1 MHATPL
7 ALDASPLALDAETMR
22 RLGYAVVDMLVE
34 RAHDGDAPAIV
45 RASRAEMELR
55 LREQAPAQGR
65 PFEELLEQLV
75 EDVLPFAIRF
85 DHPRNFSYI
94 PSSGTWPGALGDF
107 IAAACNFNAMF
118 WMTAP
123 GPSEVEV
130 IVLDWFKEWLGYP
143 PDAAGVLVS
152 GGSAANLT
160 ALACARETRL
170 GAMSDRVVAYVSDQ
184 AHSSFARAARLL
196 GFQPDQV
203 RVLPVDEQFRLRPD
217 ALEQAMLAD
226 EQAGREPLFVA
237 ATVGTTNTGAVD
249 SLVDLEKI
257 AHDHGAWFH
266 VDGAYGGFAVLT
278 ERGRKAF
285 AGIELADSVTMDPH
299 KWLYQP
305 YECGCVL
312 VREGANLRSA
322 FHISP
327 DYLKDAAGELV
338 EVNFADQGLQLARTT
353 HALKLWLSLKFFGV
367 DAFRTAID
375 RALDIAREAE
385 DRIQSSPVLE
395 LLAPVAL
402 GIVCFRRRFDGA
414 SDEELDQ
421 LNRQLTADLVG
432 SGDAVISSTS
442 LRGRYAVRMCVLNHT
457 TTRGDVMRVLDWF
470 EQASQPDVTH
480 EEESEWDERG
490 RIAPTRGWLAPP
502 DELEEALGQVPLL
515 RSLNGDQLT
524 RVLAAGATH
533 VAAPGDTIVAQWESS
548 RDLYLILGGRVEV
561 QAEGKHVR
569 DLGRGEFFGEF
580 AAMDWGAS
588 FGYPRLGSVI
598 AQTHTRLF
606 SVPPETLGE
615 LMHEVPTLDRELRRV
630 VRSRMYTPVES
641 T

>member
-1 MHATPL
+1 VNANPVT
-7 ALDASPLALDAETMR
+7 LDASPLALDVETMR
-22 RLGYAVVDMLVE
+22 RLGYAVVDLLVD
-34 RAHDGDAPAIV
+34 RAAEADAPAIV
-45 RASRAEMELR
+45 RASRAELERR
-55 LREQAPAQGR
+55 LREPPPADGQ
-65 PFEELLEQLV
+65 PFEELLSRLV

-85 DHPRNFSYI
+85 DHPRNFAYI

-130 IVLDWFKEWLGYP
+130 VVIDWFKEWLGYP
-143 PDAAGVLVS
+143 PNAAGVLVS

-160 ALACARETRL
+160 ALACARETRV

-203 RVLPVDEQFRLRPD
+203 RVLPVDDRFRLRAD
-217 ALEQAMLAD
+217 VLEHAMVAD
-226 EQAGREPLFVA
+226 ERAGREPLFVA
-237 ATVGTTNTGAVD
+237 ATAGTTNTGAVD
-249 SLVDLEKI
+249 PLAELAQLTHE
-257 AHDHGAWFH
+257 HGAWFH

-278 ERGRKAF
+278 DRGCAAL

-322 FHISP
+322 FRISP
-327 DYLKDAAGELV
+327 DYLKDAAGELA
-338 EVNFADQGLQLARTT
+338 EVNFADHGLQLARTT

-375 RALDIAREAE
+375 RALDLAREAE
-385 DRIQSSPVLE
+385 ERIRSSAELE
-395 LLAPVAL
+395 LLAPVDLA
-402 GIVCFRRRFDGA
+402 IVCFRRRFDDA
-414 SDEELDQ
+414 DDDEVDRM
-421 LNRQLTADLVG
+421 NRQLTSDLVA
-432 SGDAVISSTS
+432 SGDAVVSSTA
-442 LRGRYAVRMCVLNHT
+442 LRGRYANRMCILNHM
-457 TTRGDVMRVLDWF
+457 TTREDVMQVLDWF
-470 EQASQPDVTH
+470 ERAPRPQVVRD
-480 EEESEWDERG
+480 EEPEWDERG
-490 RIAPTRGWLAPP
+490 RIVTARGWLAPP
-502 DELEEALGQVPLL
+502 DELEEALAQVPLL
-515 RSLNGDQLT
+515 RSLSSHQVA
-524 RVLAAGATH
+524 RVLAVGAAH
-533 VAAPGDTIVAQWESS
+533 VFAPGETIVAQWESS

-561 QAEGKHVR
+561 LADGEHIR
-569 DLGRGEFFGEF
+569 NLGRGEFFGEF
-580 AAMDWGAS
+580 AAVDWGAS

-606 SVPPETLGE
+606 SVPAETLGE
-615 LMHEVPTLDRELRRV
+615 LMREVPTLDREIRRV
-630 VRSRMYTPVES
+630 VRTRMYES
-641 T
+641 AESP